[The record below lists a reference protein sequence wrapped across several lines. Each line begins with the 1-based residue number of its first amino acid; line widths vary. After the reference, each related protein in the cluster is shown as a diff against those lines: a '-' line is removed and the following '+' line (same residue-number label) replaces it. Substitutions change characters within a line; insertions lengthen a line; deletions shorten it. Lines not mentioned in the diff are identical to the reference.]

1 MTVKTRAQDTQ
12 RHIIMAIVD
21 TSDKAQLE
29 RITQSQL
36 DDIIKKHST
45 FIKGIRGGARAV
57 VKFKDM
63 SDLDFRKAD
72 LSQADFTGSI
82 LVGANLTGGN
92 YKGVSFFACDLRN
105 ASLENACFS
114 RADFRGAFVAG
125 ANLTGADLK
134 GADLREGKVME
145 RGDKGVMQD
154 KATSPPNRETVHR
167 TIFTGAKLTETDLSG
182 ARAIA
187 ADFSD
192 ADLSGVK
199 VKDADFSQVNFEG
212 ANLSDADFT
221 GADLSNA
228 NLKSSIMAGTILAQ
242 AETGGANL
250 SEALTEK
257 AMGATLDTLKKTLAE
272 MLEEHTAWIASA
284 GKKGTRLDLSG
295 YDLRG
300 EPHLKSYA
308 FTAIKA
314 VGANFLRQN
323 LAGAEMQSAI
333 LDRADF
339 RDCKMA
345 ASDLRGTSLKN
356 ALFSRADLSDANLS
370 PLQFTT
376 DQGQTWL
383 QRVNLSGANMR
394 YTVLRG
400 ANLQDA
406 IMMGVDL
413 SYAILID
420 CDLRRADLTGAIL
433 TGADLTDCLRTGA
446 IIEEKYR
453 Q

>member
-1 MTVKTRAQDTQ
+1 
-12 RHIIMAIVD
+12 MATVD
-21 TSDKAQLE
+21 TSDKAKLE

-36 DDIIKKHST
+36 DDIIKKHNT

-63 SDLDFRKAD
+63 SDLDFRRAD
-72 LSQADFTGSI
+72 LAQADFTGSI
-82 LVGANLTGGN
+82 LINSNLSGGN
-92 YKGVSFFACDLRN
+92 FKGVSFFACDLRN
-105 ASLENACFS
+105 AKLENACFS
-114 RADFRGAFVAG
+114 RADMRGAFVAG
-125 ANLTGADLK
+125 ANLTGSDLK
-134 GADLREGKVME
+134 DADLREGKVME

-154 KATSPPNRETVHR
+154 KATSPVNREVTHR

-182 ARAIA
+182 ARAAA

-199 VKDADFSQVNFEG
+199 VKDANFSGVNFEG

-221 GADLSNA
+221 GSDLSNA
-228 NLKSSIMAGTILAQ
+228 NLKSSIMTGTVLAM

-250 SEALTEK
+250 SEALTDK
-257 AMGATLDTLKKTLAE
+257 AMGATLDTLKKSLGE
-272 MLEEHTAWIASA
+272 LLEDHTAWIVSA
-284 GKKGTRLDLSG
+284 GKKGKRLDLSG

-300 EPHLKSYA
+300 EPNLKSYA

-314 VGANFLRQN
+314 VGANFLSQN
-323 LAGAEMQSAI
+323 LSGAEIQSAI

-339 RDCKMA
+339 RDCRMQNC
-345 ASDLRGTSLKN
+345 DLRGSSLKH

-370 PLQFTT
+370 ALHFTNE
-376 DQGQTWL
+376 QGQTWL

-394 YTVLRG
+394 YVVLRG

-406 IMMGVDL
+406 IMMGADL

-433 TGADLTDCLRTGA
+433 TGADFTDCLTTGA

-453 Q
+453 QKAR